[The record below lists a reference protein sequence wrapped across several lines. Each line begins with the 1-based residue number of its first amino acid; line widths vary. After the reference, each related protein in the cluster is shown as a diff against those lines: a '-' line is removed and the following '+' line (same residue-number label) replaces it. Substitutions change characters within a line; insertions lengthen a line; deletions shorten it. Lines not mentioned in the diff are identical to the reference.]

1 MWRYLLAVLL
11 FAVAVIAL
19 TSCDN
24 STSSK
29 NVVDPDY
36 FPGKVGSE
44 WVYNVYDSIAE
55 VEYEA
60 VVTITGLD
68 TMSNGQVAT
77 VWSYKADKIVFR
89 FDWVVKNKDSVKVY
103 DSPVVGQ
110 MLRLYL
116 QPFEVCR
123 KWTYGLPAPGSK
135 TYQDKVELKSEFTI
149 PAGEF
154 DNVYL
159 ISTIITQAIPGYFGT
174 RELRFLPHV
183 GRLYIYE
190 TEGYDEADVNKVW
203 TLTEYSLPD

>member
-116 QPFEVCR
+116 QPFEVGR
-123 KWTYGLPAPGSK
+123 KWTYGLPAPGRN
-135 TYQDKVELKSEFTI
+135 LRTI
-149 PAGEF
+149 CFPAGTASSIF
-154 DNVYL
+154 AISSMSVSGPGSL
-159 ISTIITQAIPGYFGT
+159 IVTG
-174 RELRFLPHV
+174 
-183 GRLYIYE
+183 
-190 TEGYDEADVNKVW
+190 
-203 TLTEYSLPD
+203 